1 MHLRPRIRIIVEA
14 GLIDKWKYQYWPR
27 DDECSWKGDGS
38 SDDQTLY
45 VTDFV
50 GYFLLLLVGKS
61 LHLFYSHFS
70 AYEIYLLGI
79 GIAVPVLLF
88 EALGPKRN
96 SDRELSTVK
105 PFTP

>member
-1 MHLRPRIRIIVEA
+1 M
-14 GLIDKWKYQYWPR
+14 
-27 DDECSWKGDGS
+27 
-38 SDDQTLY
+38 
-45 VTDFV
+45 
-50 GYFLLLLVGKS
+50 GKS
-61 LHLFYSHFS
+61 LHLYYGHFS

>member
-1 MHLRPRIRIIVEA
+1 MVEG

-45 VTDFV
+45 VADFV
-50 GYFLLLLVGKS
+50 GYFLLLVVGKNFHLAHQIAVPAHHRS
-61 LHLFYSHFS
+61 LQIYHF
-70 AYEIYLLGI
+70 LGI
-79 GIAVPVLLF
+79 AVAVPVLMF
-88 EALGPKRN
+88 ELGGIKRKK
-96 SDRELSTVK
+96 SAEMSKVK